1 MGTPAVPLAYA
12 RAQIAL
18 RHQFREG
25 KMTTYARRN
34 AQHESGEWVVDT
46 ATGRIVRRERP
57 LLVRVRSVPSLGTLD
72 GALAIEHAFADLRV
86 FCLAD
91 EPQTLPEPPGG
102 SYEP

>member
-1 MGTPAVPLAYA
+1 MRGP
-12 RAQIAL
+12 RL
-18 RHQFREG
+18 RLNINSGEG
-25 KMTTYARRN
+25 KMTTYARRT

-57 LLVRVRSVPSLGTLD
+57 LLGRVRSVPSLGTLD

-91 EPQTLPEPPGG
+91 EPEPPGG
-102 SYEP
+102 SSEP

>member
-1 MGTPAVPLAYA
+1 MRGPS
-12 RAQIAL
+12 L
-18 RHQFREG
+18 RLNINSGEG

-57 LLVRVRSVPSLGTLD
+57 LPGRVKSVPSLGTLD

-86 FCLAD
+86 FCLVD
-91 EPQTLPEPPGG
+91 EPQTLPAPPAG
-102 SYEP
+102 SYQA